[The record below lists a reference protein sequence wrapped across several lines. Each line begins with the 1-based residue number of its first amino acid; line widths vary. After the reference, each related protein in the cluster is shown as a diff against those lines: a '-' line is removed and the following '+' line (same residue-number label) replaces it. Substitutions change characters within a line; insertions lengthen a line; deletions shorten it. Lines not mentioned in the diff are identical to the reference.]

1 MKKKP
6 NPSTPKALRE
16 MFTKLLQNRVQ
27 QARKGTLPPDDGETV
42 LPHGSLT
49 GIAIDPANAWKESQF
64 CLKASLGKA
73 TSSVPCVPGWAA
85 FVQSLGS
92 FSAMPMASGH
102 FPHAMKNLWD
112 LPEGLTGETCWNTG
126 PSLPELEGWVN
137 HPKQSVAR
145 ILIATGICRLG
156 GEHELAERYL
166 YSIKGEIACEAFQN
180 ELGALEWA
188 KGSHTSA
195 RNCWEK
201 AAGLPMADFNLGLAW
216 LADGN
221 RNKAANHFQQALA
234 NIPSSSGW
242 HHLGELYQQIN

>member
-1 MKKKP
+1 
-6 NPSTPKALRE
+6 
-16 MFTKLLQNRVQ
+16 
-27 QARKGTLPPDDGETV
+27 
-42 LPHGSLT
+42 
-49 GIAIDPANAWKESQF
+49 
-64 CLKASLGKA
+64 
-73 TSSVPCVPGWAA
+73 
-85 FVQSLGS
+85 
-92 FSAMPMASGH
+92 
-102 FPHAMKNLWD
+102 
-112 LPEGLTGETCWNTG
+112 
-126 PSLPELEGWVN
+126 VN
-137 HPKQSVAR
+137 HTKQSVAR
-145 ILIATGICRLG
+145 SLIATGICRLG

-166 YSIKGEIACEAFQN
+166 YSIKGDIPCEAFQN

-201 AAGLPMADFNLGLAW
+201 GAGLPMADFNLGLAW